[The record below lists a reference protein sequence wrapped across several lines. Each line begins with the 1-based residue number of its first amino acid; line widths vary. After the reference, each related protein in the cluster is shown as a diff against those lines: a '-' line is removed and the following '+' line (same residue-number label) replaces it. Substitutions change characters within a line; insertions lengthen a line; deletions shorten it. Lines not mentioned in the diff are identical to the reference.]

1 MSRMLILR
9 GNSGT
14 YPDEEGNPHK
24 YEKGALHDHA
34 AMEYARRL
42 GYEPVV
48 LDMSGDHG
56 PGPNR
61 GSSPQTLAALDWI
74 YGDPEFAALY
84 GFSGGGFN
92 IWWILRKL
100 KEKDLK
106 RIERIV
112 VLGVDDDAPKSGFE
126 KSKFPGARWELVYR
140 RDPPASASV
149 IKKKARPHMFGPE
162 WLLSDTPD
170 PTKKKP

>member
-9 GNSGT
+9 GNSGN
-14 YPDEEGNPHK
+14 YPDEEGNAHN
-24 YEKGALHDHA
+24 YVKGALHDHA

-48 LDMSGDHG
+48 LDMSGDPGSG
-56 PGPNR
+56 PDR
-61 GSSPQTLAALDWI
+61 SSSPQMLAALDWI

-84 GFSGGGFN
+84 GFSGGAYN
-92 IWWILRKL
+92 IWWIIRQL

-112 VLGVDDDAPKSGFE
+112 VLGVDYDVSESDFD
-126 KSKFPGARWELVYR
+126 KSKFPGARWELVYKHN
-140 RDPPASASV
+140 PPANSPV
-149 IKKKARPHMFGPE
+149 IKKNAKPHMFGPE
-162 WLLSDTPD
+162 WLLMDTP
-170 PTKKKP
+170 KKKP